1 MKKVFY
7 DIEVYPNFWCVVF
20 ANESGDMYT
29 VDSNSNYIE
38 DLEKLDKI
46 SRHRL
51 FVGFNNTHFD
61 SYILQILLNNKTNK
75 NLTTQVYEATQDLIV
90 HEEYGLKVL
99 KKYCGQEAKIKT
111 FQLDLMMMSPQRL
124 SLKEYGVR
132 MHHHKLQ
139 TIPVPPDTEVDFL
152 DVVKVIEYCK
162 NDVEIT
168 KLLHDELFHNEV
180 QVKDHLIETFN
191 LSPSAYAQSNR
202 KITEQ
207 VLCDPNLKPLRR
219 AFAYAFPYGFQF
231 DYQEFN
237 FLKETYENI
246 DFSEEAEFKSTV
258 DYDGL
263 QIDYGLG
270 GLHGVVKN
278 YQGENLIDIDVAS
291 YYPNLVRNLNA
302 LPQTVKDPQSFYAM
316 IDDRVKLKKTDP
328 AKATAYKVLIN
339 TVYGAMNYSYGTRLG
354 QLYDLENLY
363 KITITGQLL
372 LTKLIEMLHDGGYRV
387 VYANTDGVMIED
399 NGTKDYRKICK
410 SWEQLTSLELEFSP
424 ISKAIIKDVNNY
436 IVTKSNGELKVK
448 GVYADE
454 AGTKTHAYA
463 RIANRAVIERV
474 LHDKPIEDTV
484 RESTDIRDFVLY
496 HKFSSQYSP
505 THVVDRATKQEH
517 PFERVIRYYLADD
530 QDNYLIAYNN
540 NTGSW
545 IRKENSEN
553 ITVISELPE
562 EFPTNIDYSR
572 YIDIAYDMLEDLTGK
587 EVEHNP
593 YIQTYLEA
601 LQEAFK

>member
-1 MKKVFY
+1 LKKVFY

-20 ANESGDMYT
+20 ANENGDMYT
-29 VDSNSNYIE
+29 IDSNSNYIE
-38 DLEKLDKI
+38 DLEKLEKI
-46 SRHRL
+46 TRHRL
-51 FVGFNNTHFD
+51 FVGFNNNHYD
-61 SYILQILLNNKTNK
+61 AYILQILLNNKHNK
-75 NLTTQVYEATQDLIV
+75 KLTTQVYEATQDLIV

-139 TIPVPPDTEVDFL
+139 TIPVAPDTEVDFL
-152 DVVKVIEYCK
+152 DVVNIIEYCK

-180 QVKDHLIETFN
+180 QIKDHLIQTFN

-202 KITEQ
+202 KITED
-207 VLCDPNLKPLRR
+207 VLCDPNLKPLRK
-219 AFAYAFPYGFQF
+219 AFSYEFPYGFQF
-231 DYQEFN
+231 DYEEFN

-258 DYDGL
+258 DYHGL

-302 LPQTVKDPQSFYAM
+302 LPQTVKDPQAFYAM
-316 IDDRVKLKKTDP
+316 IDDRIKLKKTDP

-339 TVYGAMNYSYGTRLG
+339 TVYGAMNYSYGNRLG
-354 QLYDLENLY
+354 QLYDIENLY

-399 NGTKDYRKICK
+399 NGTKDYKAICE
-410 SWEQLTSLELEFSP
+410 SWEELTSLELEFSP

-436 IVTKSNGELKVK
+436 IVTKKDGELKVK

-463 RIANRAVIERV
+463 RIANKAVIHRV
-474 LHDKPIEDTV
+474 LHDKPIEETV

-505 THVVDRATKQEH
+505 THVVDRKTKQEY

-553 ITVISELPE
+553 ISVISELPE

-593 YIQTYLEA
+593 YIEAYLEA